1 MHKLIL
7 AVLLTVATALS
18 AYAGGMAVFDS
29 QGALY
34 DSKQLEQM
42 LKDVELGENQLGVLE
57 EQYDTLKEAYEKAH
71 TNYGRAKGVY
81 DEMMQVKQLYDET
94 KATMMGR
101 FEKLKGVYHSKD
113 PQKSFEELSDLLD
126 IAFDDPRNIDSLQL
140 RQLMDQKFDVQQLAL
155 KELISSNEE
164 TMKGMANRVD
174 KVQDLAK
181 QVDETESEKDA
192 LDVNNRLLLE
202 ILMCLQEMLAM
213 DAKYQQTMG
222 TLNYA
227 GVSEQSIQARQNKLK
242 ELEEH
247 SEKYSFER
255 EVIDTYGVDVK
266 SDSIFDAMKK
276 VINKGAI

>member
-7 AVLLTVATALS
+7 AVFIWLVAVLPV
-18 AYAGGMAVFDS
+18 YAGGMAVFDS
-29 QGALY
+29 QGAIY

-42 LKDVELGENQLGVLE
+42 IQDFELGEEQLGVLE
-57 EQYDTLKEAYEKAH
+57 EQYDTIQEAYEKAH

-101 FEKLKGVYHSKD
+101 FEKLKGVYESND
-113 PQKSFEELSDLLD
+113 PQKSVEELSDLLD
-126 IAFDDPRNIDSLQL
+126 VAFDDPRNIDSTQW
-140 RQLMDQKFDVQQLAL
+140 RKLMDQKFDVQQLAL

-164 TMKGMANRVD
+164 TMKGMTDRVE
-174 KVQDLAK
+174 KVQDLAN

-222 TLNYA
+222 TLKYA
-227 GVSEQSIQARQNKLK
+227 GVSEESIQARQNKLK
-242 ELEEH
+242 ELEE
-247 SEKYSFER
+247 ETERYSFER
-255 EVIDTYGVDVK
+255 EVINKYGVNVE
-266 SDSIFDAMKK
+266 SDSILNAMKK
-276 VINKGAI
+276 VVSKGVN